1 MGPLENST
9 RTRVCSKSFVVE
21 IDTKFQTLPRGAVN
35 VTIFTSPTTDEK
47 GVFLMQLMAR
57 GTVIFVHIFSAKYM
71 IEAVLTAKKD
81 GVVYKHC
88 SEGGDQ
94 KVTVVDLS

>member
-1 MGPLENST
+1 
-9 RTRVCSKSFVVE
+9 
-21 IDTKFQTLPRGAVN
+21 
-35 VTIFTSPTTDEK
+35 
-47 GVFLMQLMAR
+47 MQLMAR